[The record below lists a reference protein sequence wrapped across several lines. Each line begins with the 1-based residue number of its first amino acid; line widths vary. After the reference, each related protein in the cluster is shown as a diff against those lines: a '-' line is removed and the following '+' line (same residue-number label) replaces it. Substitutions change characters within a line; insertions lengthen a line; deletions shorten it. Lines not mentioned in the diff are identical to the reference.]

1 MIKVMIV
8 DDQTLMRDGLKTI
21 IELED
26 DIEVVELAENG
37 KDALDKFSQI
47 DVDVIL
53 MDIRMPMMNGV
64 EAVQSIKALEK
75 PVSILMLTT
84 FDDEEYIIEA
94 LANGADGY
102 LLKDIQADKLIQ
114 YIRDC
119 YRGEVM
125 LPNKIAQ
132 KLTKRLIEKRNDM
145 DTLEDNIQTLSI
157 ESFSDRELEIVQLM
171 VEGFNNRQIAA
182 KLFISEGTVKNYVSN
197 IYSKFG
203 TNDRAKVILSI
214 QKLMK

>member
-21 IELED
+21 IELEE
-26 DIEVVELAENG
+26 DIEVVGLAENG
-37 KDALDKFSQI
+37 KEACEKFKEMEI
-47 DVDVIL
+47 DVIL
-53 MDIRMPMMNGV
+53 MDIRMPQMNGV
-64 EAVQSIKALEK
+64 EAVKCIKTTGRD
-75 PVSILMLTT
+75 VSILMLTT

-119 YRGEVM
+119 YSGDIM

-132 KLTKRLIEKRNDM
+132 KLSKRLM
-145 DTLEDNIQTLSI
+145 DKKSEIDNLEEGIQSVTV
-157 ESFSDRELEIVQLM
+157 ESFSERELDIINLM
-171 VEGFNNRQIAA
+171 VEGLNNKQIST
-182 KLFISEGTVKNYVSN
+182 KLFIGEGTVKNYVSN

-203 TNDRAKVILSI
+203 TNDRTKVIL
-214 QKLMK
+214 KK

>member
-1 MIKVMIV
+1 
-8 DDQTLMRDGLKTI
+8 
-21 IELED
+21 
-26 DIEVVELAENG
+26 
-37 KDALDKFSQI
+37 
-47 DVDVIL
+47 
-53 MDIRMPMMNGV
+53 
-64 EAVQSIKALEK
+64 
-75 PVSILMLTT
+75 
-84 FDDEEYIIEA
+84 
-94 LANGADGY
+94 
-102 LLKDIQADKLIQ
+102 
-114 YIRDC
+114 
-119 YRGEVM
+119 M

-171 VEGFNNRQIAA
+171 VEGLNNRQIAA